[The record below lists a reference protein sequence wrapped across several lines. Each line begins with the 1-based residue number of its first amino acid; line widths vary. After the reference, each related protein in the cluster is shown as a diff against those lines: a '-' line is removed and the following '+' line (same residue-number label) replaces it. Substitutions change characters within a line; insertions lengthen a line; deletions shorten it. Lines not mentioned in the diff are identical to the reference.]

1 MKYEAYFTGAAIL
14 QDKSFYGGFGT
25 SGIPDVIK
33 EWILFKYF
41 LSDRIKRMNWI
52 FSRFH
57 LETGSSI
64 SPNNPVNPVYIEY

>member
-1 MKYEAYFTGAAIL
+1 MRAGRM
-14 QDKSFYGGFGT
+14 SNPPGGLGT

-41 LSDRIKRMNWI
+41 LSDRINRMNWI

-57 LETGSSI
+57 PETVNSK
-64 SPNNPVNPVYIEY
+64 SPNNPKG